1 MDSLSLVT
9 DKDTEIKKGL
19 VARLRS
25 HGDTATRIMT
35 SGEGVW
41 RGAAGRLNLHFRQQD
56 PASREEPLSRGV
68 DISKAAAKGQVRER
82 GVHATPTL
90 ITPKS

>member
-25 HGDTATRIMT
+25 HGDTATRIMKSGGGVGGGLLEGST
-35 SGEGVW
+35 STLGNKTLHPERSRCPVRWTHQKLQPKDKSEKEGCM
-41 RGAAGRLNLHFRQQD
+41 Q
-56 PASREEPLSRGV
+56 PP
-68 DISKAAAKGQVRER
+68 
-82 GVHATPTL
+82 P
-90 ITPKS
+90 